1 MKRLL
6 FALFLVSC
14 FEVDSH
20 EFNPAHLIVDERTET
35 DFKYEATVQ
44 RWMHVLGLREDSST

>member
-1 MKRLL
+1 MKRVL

-20 EFNPAHLIVDERTET
+20 EFNPAHLIVDEKTET
-35 DFKYEATVQ
+35 RPQTETKGDPPQKENVEN
-44 RWMHVLGLREDSST
+44 VV